1 MFFLSINIKSIKKA
15 IVIAGLSAAAL
26 LPSMS
31 KIPESKEAMMPV
43 ENRTV
48 VIDAGHGGFDPGKE
62 GSSGEDEQYI
72 NLKIASYLQQ
82 YLEQSGAS
90 VIITRNDDSALGDTK
105 KSDMSE
111 RRNIIEDSDADITV
125 SIHQNSFP
133 SKNVHGAQVFYY
145 KDSEEGKKLAEYV
158 QDALI
163 ETLDNS
169 NTRTAKANSDYYMLR
184 TNSTP
189 SIIVECGFLSNP
201 SEEASLNSPDYQQK
215 TAWAI
220 YKGII
225 DYFHAE

>member
-1 MFFLSINIKSIKKA
+1 MAPRYFN
-15 IVIAGLSAAAL
+15 
-26 LPSMS
+26 
-31 KIPESKEAMMPV
+31 
-43 ENRTV
+43 
-48 VIDAGHGGFDPGKE
+48 
-62 GSSGEDEQYI
+62 
-72 NLKIASYLQQ
+72 
-82 YLEQSGAS
+82 
-90 VIITRNDDSALGDTK
+90 
-105 KSDMSE
+105 
-111 RRNIIEDSDADITV
+111 
-125 SIHQNSFP
+125 
-133 SKNVHGAQVFYY
+133 Y

>member
-1 MFFLSINIKSIKKA
+1 MFFLSINIRSIKNA
-15 IVIAGLSAAAL
+15 VIISALGAAAL
-26 LPSMS
+26 LPSIS
-31 KIPESKEAMMPV
+31 KIPQSKEAMLPV
-43 ENRTV
+43 ENRTI

-90 VIITRNDDSALGDTK
+90 VVITRNDDSALGDTK
-105 KSDMSE
+105 KSDMAH
-111 RRNIIEDSDADITV
+111 RRDIIDESGADITV

-133 SKNVHGAQVFYY
+133 QESVHGAQVFYY

-158 QDALI
+158 QSSLA
-163 ETLDNS
+163 ETLDSS
-169 NTRTAKANSDYYMLR
+169 NTRAAKADNTYYMLR
-184 TNSTP
+184 TNKTP

-201 SEEASLNSPDYQQK
+201 SEEKSLNSPDYQQK

-225 DYFHAE
+225 DYFYGE